1 MMQKNEKYIQL
12 PNRGDHNCFGCSP
25 VNTSGLQMTFYTNE
39 TAVCSEV
46 TVPEHLCGWNNLV
59 HGGVLTTI
67 LDEIMSWSAIYL
79 LKRVPMTKSMTVD
92 FFKPIYVGDPLR
104 VEGSVSEKK
113 GKHEALMEGRIY
125 NKDDVCCA
133 SATGTFAVFSPAVAK
148 RLSITDNE
156 SLKWFEQIF
165 DLK

>member
-1 MMQKNEKYIQL
+1 MK
-12 PNRGDHNCFGCSP
+12 
-25 VNTSGLQMTFYTNE
+25 FYTNE
-39 TAVCSEV
+39 AVVYSKI

-79 LKRVPMTKSMTVD
+79 LKRVAMTKSINVE
-92 FFKPIYVGDPLR
+92 FLKPAYVGNPLKAEGR
-104 VEGSVSEKK
+104 VLDHI

-125 NKDDVCCA
+125 NQKEVCCA
-133 SATGTFAVFSPAVAK
+133 KASAIFAVFSPAVAK

-156 SLKWFEQIF
+156 SLKWFEKIF
-165 DLK
+165 ELE